1 MNFKERYLAGE
12 IAFEEI
18 DRYISQWNRS
28 DDSCT
33 LAQFLGLNA
42 EEEDVWIDDS
52 DDALKEML
60 DKQIS

>member
-12 IAFEEI
+12 IEFEEI
-18 DRYISQWNRS
+18 DRYISTWNRS
-28 DDSCT
+28 DTPDT

-60 DKQIS
+60 DRQR